1 MCLASVLLYLFL
13 WTRLAFV
20 TAVIVLE
27 GRGVVSAF
35 ARSWRLTSGMPF
47 WRILGIRLLT
57 SLIVG
62 IAAYLITFPAD
73 HRRGRPS
80 CSRSATSRTSSC
92 GRPCCGG
99 WPRLISG
106 ALTTPFTAGVDAL
119 MAIDQRIRR
128 EGLDVQLIHAAQ
140 QGGPAP
146 WPSAAGAR

>member
-1 MCLASVLLYLFL
+1 MWL

-35 ARSWRLTSGMPF
+35 ARSWQLTTGVAF
-47 WRILGIRLLT
+47 WRIFGIRLLT

-62 IAAYLITFPAD
+62 TAAYLITLPLTIVGVAIVFAAGD
-73 HRRGRPS
+73 EQNFFMWQAVLGGL
-80 CSRSATSRTSSC
+80 AT
-92 GRPCCGG
+92 
-99 WPRLISG
+99 LISG